1 MVPHVAPRITFAMP
15 FYRGLDHLVSALSSV
30 LAQTIPD
37 WEAIVVDDAGP
48 ESAEAVVA
56 GFNDPRIRYVRN
68 ETNLGLAGNWNT
80 ALSLATTELV
90 TIFHCDDELEPHYA
104 ATMIDLMARH
114 PNAVAGHCR
123 VRLIDESGQPTRTL
137 ADTVKAWL
145 TPRFRGDLE
154 TTGDRGLRSLVR
166 ANWIFCPTV
175 CYRRAL
181 VPAAPFDKRWRFVL
195 DLDVMRRFLFD
206 GHVIVGTDA
215 VAYRYRRHAD
225 NQTKLLGADFSR
237 HDEELSFAAEVA
249 EQAKQQG
256 WSATARTARRAPVVR
271 ANLLTE
277 AASALFK
284 RDGRRFRGALRRAVR
299 GLPSSR

>member
-15 FYRGLDHLVSALSSV
+15 FYRGLDHLVSALTSV
-30 LAQTIPD
+30 LAQTISD

-68 ETNLGLAGNWNT
+68 ETNLGLAGNWHT
-80 ALSLATTELV
+80 ALALATPELV

-104 ATMIDLMARH
+104 ATIIDLMARH

-137 ADTVKAWL
+137 ADTVKGWL

-195 DLDVMRRFLFD
+195 DLDVMSRFLFE
-206 GHVIVGTDA
+206 GHVIVGTDI

-225 NQTKLLGADFSR
+225 NQTRLLGVDFSR

-249 EQAKQQG
+249 ELAKQRG
-256 WSATARTARRAPVVR
+256 WSATARTARCAPVVR

-277 AASALFK
+277 AGAALVK
-284 RDGRRFRGALRRAVR
+284 RDVARFRGALRRAVR